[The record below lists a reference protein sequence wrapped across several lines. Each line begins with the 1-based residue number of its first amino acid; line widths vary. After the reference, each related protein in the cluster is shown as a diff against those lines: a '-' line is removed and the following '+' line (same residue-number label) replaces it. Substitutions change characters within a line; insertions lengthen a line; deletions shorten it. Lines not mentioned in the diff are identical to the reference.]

1 MRNRILINL
10 VLFIIVALTAGF
22 LFLTDQDT
30 GEKPVERLTT
40 IDPATIEDIR
50 IIRRDLDDL
59 VFRKLQQGWFML
71 SPYDYYA
78 NPQRIQTLLNL
89 LQSVSLTQ
97 LDASPGELPRF
108 LLDDPRVSV
117 VFNNQVQVDFGDSS
131 PLGSQRYVKLD
142 DKIHL
147 INEGLF
153 QQLLTSATFFLSPRL
168 IPGNQKINSIIFPD
182 HTLQLQGDNW
192 QVIPEMTISTD
203 KLNDLVNA
211 WNNARALTIS
221 EYTGQDAGEKIIIGL
236 EPDKQIEFVI
246 INDTSNLILARPD
259 LALQFHLNEF
269 DTERM
274 WLDQILHP
282 ENNEEPGEIMDNPRK
297 DP

>member
-10 VLFIIVALTAGF
+10 VLFIIIALTAGF
-22 LFLTDQDT
+22 LFLTSPEEDR
-30 GEKPVERLTT
+30 KPVVKLTT

-59 VFRKLQQGWFML
+59 IFRKLPQGWFMS
-71 SPYDYYA
+71 SPYDYHA

-97 LDASPGELPRF
+97 LDAEPDELPRF
-108 LLDDPRVSV
+108 LLDNPRASV
-117 VFNNQVQVDFGDSS
+117 VFNNHLQVDFGDSS
-131 PLGSQRYVKLD
+131 PLGSQRYVRLNE
-142 DKIHL
+142 KIHL

-153 QQLLTSATFFLSPRL
+153 QQLLTPATFFLSPKL
-168 IPGNQKINSIIFPD
+168 VPGKEKIMSIIFPG
-182 HTLQLQGDNW
+182 HTLQMQAGNW
-192 QVIPEMTISTD
+192 QVMPGVTVSAE

-211 WNNARALTIS
+211 WENARALTIS
-221 EYTGQDAGEKIIIGL
+221 EYTEQDVAKKLIIGL
-236 EPDKQIEFVI
+236 DQDKQIEFVI
-246 INDTSNLILARPD
+246 VNDPPNLTLARPD
-259 LALQFHLNEF
+259 LALQFHMNEF